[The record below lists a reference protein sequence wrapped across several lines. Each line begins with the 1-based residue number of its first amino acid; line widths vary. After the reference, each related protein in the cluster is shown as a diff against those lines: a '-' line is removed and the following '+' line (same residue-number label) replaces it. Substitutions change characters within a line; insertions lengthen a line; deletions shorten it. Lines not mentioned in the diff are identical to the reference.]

1 MFIIVKMINFTS
13 NLSTMEVGEKIK
25 QIRKDKGLQQ
35 KAVALEVGLDQSN
48 YNKVENG
55 KREPSLEVLQ
65 KLSIILGVSID
76 ELLSPENNKKP
87 SVVTVED
94 KTISEKIRLME
105 QLEEEDKNVLYRML
119 DTMLTKQKFQNF
131 FEQNLQTNK

>member
-1 MFIIVKMINFTS
+1 LFIIVKMINFTS

>member
-1 MFIIVKMINFTS
+1 MINFVS
-13 NLSTMEVGEKIK
+13 NLNVMKVGEKIK

-55 KREPSLEVLQ
+55 AREPSLEVLQ
-65 KLSIILGVSID
+65 KLSAILGVSID
-76 ELLSPENNKKP
+76 ELLSPEDNKNP
-87 SVVTVED
+87 SLVTVED

-131 FEQNLQTNK
+131 FEQNLQNSK

>member
-1 MFIIVKMINFTS
+1 MINFVS
-13 NLSTMEVGEKIK
+13 NLSVMKVGEKIK

-55 KREPSLEVLQ
+55 GREPSLEVLQ
-65 KLSIILGVSID
+65 KLSAILGVSID
-76 ELLSPENNKKP
+76 ELLSPEDNKKP
-87 SVVTVED
+87 SLVTVED

-131 FEQNLQTNK
+131 FEQNLQTAK

>member
-1 MFIIVKMINFTS
+1 MFTIVKMINFTS
-13 NLSTMEVGEKIK
+13 NSSSMEIGEKIK

-65 KLSIILGVSID
+65 KLSTILGVSID

-87 SVVTVED
+87 SIVTIED

-131 FEQNLQTNK
+131 FEQNLQTTK

>member
-1 MFIIVKMINFTS
+1 MFIIVKMINFVS
-13 NLSTMEVGEKIK
+13 NLSVMKVGEKIK

-55 KREPSLEVLQ
+55 GREPSLEVLQ
-65 KLSIILGVSID
+65 KLSAILGVSID
-76 ELLSPENNKKP
+76 ELLSPEDNKKP
-87 SVVTVED
+87 SLVTVED

-131 FEQNLQTNK
+131 FEQNLQNAK

>member
-1 MFIIVKMINFTS
+1 MINFVS
-13 NLSTMEVGEKIK
+13 NLSIMKVGEKIK

-55 KREPSLEVLQ
+55 GREPSLEVLQ
-65 KLSIILGVSID
+65 KLSAILGVSID
-76 ELLSPENNKKP
+76 ELLSPEDNKKP
-87 SVVTVED
+87 SLVTIED
-94 KTISEKIRLME
+94 KTIREKIRLME

-131 FEQNLQTNK
+131 FEQNLQNAK

>member
-1 MFIIVKMINFTS
+1 MINFTS

-65 KLSIILGVSID
+65 KLSTILGVSID

>member
-1 MFIIVKMINFTS
+1 MFVIVKMINFTS

>member
-1 MFIIVKMINFTS
+1 
-13 NLSTMEVGEKIK
+13 MEVGEKIK

-65 KLSIILGVSID
+65 KLSTILDVSID

-87 SVVTVED
+87 SIVTVED

-131 FEQNLQTNK
+131 FEQNLQTAK

>member
-1 MFIIVKMINFTS
+1 MINFTS
-13 NLSTMEVGEKIK
+13 NSSIMEVGEKIK

-35 KAVALEVGLDQSN
+35 KAVALEV
-48 YNKVENG
+48 
-55 KREPSLEVLQ
+55 LQ
-65 KLSIILGVSID
+65 KLSTILGVSID
-76 ELLSPENNKKP
+76 ELLNPENNKQP
-87 SVVTVED
+87 SIVTVED

-131 FEQNLQTNK
+131 FEQNLQTAK

>member
-1 MFIIVKMINFTS
+1 MINFTS
-13 NLSTMEVGEKIK
+13 NLSTLEVGEKIK

>member
-1 MFIIVKMINFTS
+1 MINFIS
-13 NLSTMEVGEKIK
+13 NSSIMEVGEKIK

-55 KREPSLEVLQ
+55 RREPSLEVLQ
-65 KLSIILGVSID
+65 KLSTILGVSID
-76 ELLSPENNKKP
+76 ELLNPENNKQP
-87 SVVTVED
+87 SIVTVED

-131 FEQNLQTNK
+131 FEQNLQTAK